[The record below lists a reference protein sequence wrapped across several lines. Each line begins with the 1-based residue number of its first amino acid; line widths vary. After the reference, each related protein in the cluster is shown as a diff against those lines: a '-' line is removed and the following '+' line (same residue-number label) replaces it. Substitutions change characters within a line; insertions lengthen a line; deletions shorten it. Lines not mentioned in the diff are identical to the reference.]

1 MLNLMRKH
9 KKKFFWALWL
19 VIISFVL
26 LYTDISRRAAREE
39 NPVEVAVTIGKEK
52 IFKNEIIGTF
62 LRLKQNFQI
71 PENDDS
77 ANNFLLQQAIESQIN
92 TRIQKLEAERLG
104 LIATQEEI
112 QEKVAT
118 DFPFF
123 FTKDGKPIDS
133 KTYERMLIYNM
144 KMTPAEFEK
153 TLENEILINKLK
165 NLVTAHIDCTEDQI
179 KKEYYNEYVKIKAD
193 IAYINAQELSNS
205 ITISD
210 KELEEYYNKH
220 KDEFKTAEKRKFK
233 YLALKTDDFIKDVP
247 ISEQEIQKYYN
258 ENTNLFKEP
267 EQIRARH
274 ILLKIVNKNDE
285 EVKNQAQALYNKIKL
300 GEDFASLAKQFSEDL
315 SSAKNGGDLGFFPKG
330 QMIKEFE
337 DKAFSMQIGEISE
350 PIKTIFGYHIIKV
363 EDKKPASIKSL
374 FQVQDEIRKKL
385 GSPKAKELTNE
396 TAKKIIEWIKSNN
409 IDDLSNIS
417 QKFNFEVKNTDYL
430 SEQDSHPELSSIAI
444 KKGFVLKLKELS
456 QPIEFFD
463 TIYIV
468 QCLDIQEP
476 TPEPLEKVKDKVQN
490 QAKLDKAKNE
500 AQKKLQSLK
509 EALQTETDF
518 KKAAENL
525 SIKVESPEAFSQN
538 SPLPIIGKN
547 ETIAAILFSM
557 KVNDVSD
564 ILQYENGTAI
574 LKINE
579 KHDYD
584 EQEYQSKKKEL
595 EKKLIE
601 NKQWKFYS
609 AFINN
614 LKNKYSS
621 RIIRNEEVL
630 RGSGL
635 AF

>member
-26 LYTDISRRAAREE
+26 LYTDLSRRATVQE
-39 NPVEVAVTIGKEK
+39 NPIEVAITIGNEK
-52 IFKNEIIGTF
+52 ILKNEIIKTF
-62 LRLKQNFQI
+62 VRLKQSFQI
-71 PENDDS
+71 PENDSS

-92 TRIQKLEAERLG
+92 YRIQKLEAERLG
-104 LIATQEEI
+104 LIATQGEI
-112 QEKVAT
+112 QEKIST
-118 DFPFF
+118 DFPYF
-123 FTKDGKPIDS
+123 FTKDGKPVDS
-133 KTYERMLIYNM
+133 KAYERILLYNM

-165 NLVTAHIDCTEDQI
+165 NLVTAHIDCTENEI

-193 IAYINAQELSNS
+193 IAYIDAQELSNN
-205 ITISD
+205 ITVSD
-210 KELEEYYNKH
+210 KDLEGYYNKH

-233 YLALKTDDFIKDVP
+233 YLSLKIDDFIKDVP

-258 ENTNLFKEP
+258 ENTNLFREP
-267 EQIRARH
+267 EQVKARH
-274 ILLKIVNKNDE
+274 ILLKIADKNEE
-285 EVKNQAQALYNKIKL
+285 EVKKQAQALYNRIKT
-300 GEDFASLAKQFSEDL
+300 GEDFATLAKQYSEDL

-363 EDKKPASIKSL
+363 EDKKPAGIKSL

-385 GSPKAKELTNE
+385 GSPKAKELANE
-396 TAKKIIEWIKSNN
+396 TANKITQWIESNN
-409 IDDLSNIS
+409 IDDLVNIS
-417 QKFNFEVKNTDYL
+417 QKFNLEVKTTDFL
-430 SEQDSHPELSSIAI
+430 AEQDSYPELSSIAI
-444 KKGFVLKLKELS
+444 KKGFELKLKEFS

-463 TIYIV
+463 TINIV
-468 QCLDIQEP
+468 QCFDIQEP
-476 TPEPLEKVKDKVQN
+476 TIEPLEKVKDKVQN
-490 QAKLDKAKNE
+490 KAKLDKAKSE

-509 EALQTETDF
+509 EVLQTETDF

-525 SIKVESPEAFSQN
+525 SIKVESSEAFSQN
-538 SPLPIIGKN
+538 SPIPIIGKN
-547 ETIAAILFSM
+547 ETIAETLFSM
-557 KVNDVSD
+557 KANDVSD
-564 ILQYENGTAI
+564 ILQYEKGAAI
-574 LKINE
+574 FKITE

-584 EQEYQSKKKEL
+584 EQEYQSKKREL

-601 NKQWKFYS
+601 KKQWKFYS

-621 RIIRNEEVL
+621 QIVRNEKVL
-630 RGSGL
+630 NGILSL
-635 AF
+635 